1 MVARLAGRTPTV
13 DQVAIAYQSPANSY
27 MSFTQIDA
35 ALNGYGMD
43 GTYARPF
50 LPQDADNAIEYG
62 FPAICLVWYQS
73 MPQKFS
79 AFNGAHFIAIYGTD
93 GLNNLL
99 YRDPLAPDGRELV
112 ITFAQLSAAMRD
124 VTLGGQY
131 ASQGMVCAVKATPP
145 PPPGVTVDIRPYFE
159 PPGAVGQYTV
169 FSWLDG
175 SKTQDQQLRRLGD
188 GTIALVKGGDYERWR
203 FANSEMQ
210 RAEDTSMGGGLAY
223 TQNWARWLPQVVTV
237 GWTYFN
243 SPRVVVKRRAD
254 CVTTA
259 DSITTDYLTIH
270 ALHKLWHS
278 PYDLDFT
285 NVLEIHWRKTQ
296 GGMIQEKYF
305 IAPGLAY
312 VAWGAGEIEAAISE
326 IPLGRPSLPWASWG
340 CG

>member
-1 MVARLAGRTPTV
+1 MSYLKFGPHAAGVGGNYDGFGEYIAGCNAARVPCIVQAVDNSGPAEAVQVLGRDYDVIVFRMTSREGVNLDNSFRDIEPIAFARQRMADIARYWPPDLDRAKVWTVPINEPSKEASDIGWLA
-13 DQVAIAYQSPANSY
+13 A
-27 MSFTQIDA
+27 FTLECARISV
-35 ALNGYGMD
+35 LNGW
-43 GTYARPF
+43 R
-50 LPQDADNAIEYG
+50 
-62 FPAICLVWYQS
+62 
-73 MPQKFS
+73 
-79 AFNGAHFIAIYGTD
+79 H
-93 GLNNLL
+93 
-99 YRDPLAPDGRELV
+99 LA
-112 ITFAQLSAAMRD
+112 
-124 VTLGGQY
+124 
-131 ASQGMVCAVKATPP
+131 
-145 PPPGVTVDIRPYFE
+145 
-159 PPGAVGQYTV
+159 V

-223 TQNWARWLPQVVTV
+223 TQNWARWLPQVVTI
-237 GWTYFN
+237 GATYTN
-243 SPRVVVKRRAD
+243 TPRIVVKRRAD

-259 DSITTDYLTIH
+259 DSITTDYLTIA

-296 GGMIQEKYF
+296 GGTIQEKYF

-312 VAWGAGEIEAAISE
+312 VAWGAGEIEAAVSE
-326 IPLGRPSLPWASWG
+326 LPLGRPSLPWSSWG